1 MNRLSTLRTAF
12 LAVIGLSA
20 ACSAAVAQTYSAET
34 PEAIL
39 TPDVL
44 ETQRL
49 GTLRFFDGMPD
60 EDTVRK
66 TYDNLDFMRGVEA
79 FLSGMPA
86 ASLYAMCSGLEDAG
100 LPAHSV
106 GITEDLLDARALWL
120 TANST
125 TVYVTTC
132 LDLKQGPVVVEVPP
146 GVLGFVN
153 DAFFRWV
160 ADVGVTGMDQGR
172 GGRYLF
178 LPPGYDGPVPKRGF
192 HVVPTDTNMHWVLA
206 RAFVTDGGLEEAVA
220 GVKAG
225 MKVYLLSEAASPP
238 EETFVD
244 LSGRQ
249 MSTIHANDVTF
260 YEELAAV
267 VQNEPA
273 DALPRELTGLF
284 ASIGIKKDQPFAPDE
299 RMKNILVDAAA
310 VGNATAR
317 AISFR
322 PRNREKV
329 YFYPDREWY
338 SGFTGGNHE
347 FMDNG
352 ELVLDDRTLFH
363 YFATGI
369 TPAMAA
375 PQVGSGSVYAFTAQD
390 ADGAYLNGSNTYK
403 VELPAPIPAKD
414 FWSFTVYSTQH
425 RSMLETDQKLAGL
438 DSTLDTVAANKD
450 GSFTVWFGPEPP
462 KGHEGNWVQTV
473 PNKGFGVILRLYG
486 PLEHWFDKTWKPGNM
501 TIVES
506 MLESQ
511 DSL

>member
-1 MNRLSTLRTAF
+1 ML
-12 LAVIGLSA
+12 LALGLSV
-20 ACSAAVAQTYSAET
+20 ACSTALAQTYSAET
-34 PEAIL
+34 PSTVL
-39 TPDVL
+39 TPDVV
-44 ETQRL
+44 ETERL

-66 TYDNLDFMRGVEA
+66 AYDNLDFMRGVEA

-86 ASLYAMCSGLEDAG
+86 ASLYAMCIGLEEAG
-100 LPAHSV
+100 LPGHSV
-106 GITEDLLDARALWL
+106 GITENLLDARSLWL

-125 TVYVTTC
+125 TIYVTTC
-132 LDLKQGPVVVEVPP
+132 LDLKQGPVVIEVPP

-160 ADVGVTGMDQGR
+160 ADVGVTGADQGR

-178 LPPGYDGPVPKRGF
+178 LPPGYDGPVPDRGF
-192 HVVPTDTNMHWVLA
+192 HVVATNTNMHWVLA
-206 RAFVTDGGLEEAVA
+206 RAFVTDSGIEGAVA

-225 MKVYLLSEAASPP
+225 MRVYRLSEAVDPP
-238 EETFVD
+238 EETFVN
-244 LSGRQ
+244 LSGKP
-249 MSTIHANDVTF
+249 MNTIHANNFEF
-260 YEELAAV
+260 YEELSAV

-273 DALPRELTGLF
+273 DAFPAELTGLF

-299 RMKNILVDAAA
+299 RMQSILEDAAA

-322 PRNREKV
+322 PRNGDNV

-338 SGFTGGNHE
+338 SGFNGGSHE

-352 ELVLDDRTLFH
+352 ELALDARTMFH

-375 PQVGSGSVYAFTAQD
+375 PQVGMGSVYAFTAHD
-390 ADGAYLNGSNTYK
+390 ADGTYLNGGKTYK
-403 VELPAPIPAKD
+403 VELPAPVPAKD

-438 DSTLDTVAANKD
+438 DSPLDSVLPNED
-450 GSFTVWFGPEPP
+450 GSYTVWFGPEAP
-462 KGHEGNWVQTV
+462 KGHEGNWVHTV
-473 PNKGFGVILRLYG
+473 PSKGFGVILRLYG
-486 PLEHWFDKTWKPGNM
+486 PLEPWFDKTWKPGNM
-501 TIVES
+501 TIVE
-506 MLESQ
+506 
-511 DSL
+511 

>member
-1 MNRLSTLRTAF
+1 M
-12 LAVIGLSA
+12 
-20 ACSAAVAQTYSAET
+20 
-34 PEAIL
+34 
-39 TPDVL
+39 
-44 ETQRL
+44 
-49 GTLRFFDGMPD
+49 
-60 EDTVRK
+60 
-66 TYDNLDFMRGVEA
+66 
-79 FLSGMPA
+79 
-86 ASLYAMCSGLEDAG
+86 
-100 LPAHSV
+100 
-106 GITEDLLDARALWL
+106 
-120 TANST
+120 
-125 TVYVTTC
+125 
-132 LDLKQGPVVVEVPP
+132 
-146 GVLGFVN
+146 LGFVN

-178 LPPGYDGPVPKRGF
+178 LPPGYDGPVPERGF

-273 DALPRELTGLF
+273 DALPKELTGLF

-322 PRNREKV
+322 PRNRDKV

-375 PQVGSGSVYAFTAQD
+375 PQVGSGSVYAFTAHD
-390 ADGAYLNGSNTYK
+390 ADGAYLNGSKTYK
-403 VELPAPIPAKD
+403 VELPAPVPAKD

-450 GSFTVWFGPEPP
+450 GSFTVWVLVLLFSVALAGCDGVGARSASSSGAPEPVA
-462 KGHEGNWVQTV
+462 EV
-473 PNKGFGVILRLYG
+473 PEIKPWLLQGYLSDEEQLDSQRVRPAGTANDLGAAVTRHGLERG
-486 PLEHWFDKTWKPGNM
+486 DGQAAWQPPLGGRD
-501 TIVES
+501 
-506 MLESQ
+506 
-511 DSL
+511 

>member
-1 MNRLSTLRTAF
+1 MRQSEMNQPQPGFDGRKDMNRLSTRSITF

-20 ACSAAVAQTYSAET
+20 ACSAAVAQMYSAEA

-178 LPPGYDGPVPKRGF
+178 LPPGYDGPVPERGF

-267 VQNEPA
+267 VQNDHRRIDARVPRQTVTRQPEEKPHATQYQAIYFGSRPTVFGGLGGLRWCRREVGVIQRRSRASGRGAGDQAGAPA
-273 DALPRELTGLF
+273 GLPVGRGTAGQSGVPPAGTANDLG
-284 ASIGIKKDQPFAPDE
+284 
-299 RMKNILVDAAA
+299 AA
-310 VGNATAR
+310 VTRHGLERGDGQAAWQ
-317 AISFR
+317 
-322 PRNREKV
+322 P
-329 YFYPDREWY
+329 PL
-338 SGFTGGNHE
+338 GGR
-347 FMDNG
+347 D
-352 ELVLDDRTLFH
+352 
-363 YFATGI
+363 
-369 TPAMAA
+369 
-375 PQVGSGSVYAFTAQD
+375 
-390 ADGAYLNGSNTYK
+390 
-403 VELPAPIPAKD
+403 
-414 FWSFTVYSTQH
+414 
-425 RSMLETDQKLAGL
+425 
-438 DSTLDTVAANKD
+438 
-450 GSFTVWFGPEPP
+450 
-462 KGHEGNWVQTV
+462 
-473 PNKGFGVILRLYG
+473 
-486 PLEHWFDKTWKPGNM
+486 
-501 TIVES
+501 
-506 MLESQ
+506 
-511 DSL
+511 